1 MNTMFIKKNSNDF
14 LKNVFTLMTGTGIAQ
29 AIPIALSPILTRLYS
44 PEEFGLFA
52 LYSGLAAV
60 LLVIATGRFELA
72 IMLPEKEKDA
82 ENLVKLSSLLSLLM
96 SSIVL
101 ILVLVWGKQIAIG
114 LGNESI
120 YPWLFF
126 MPVSMFISGTYQSL
140 NYWFNR
146 QKDFKRLA
154 KNRVMQSSLTGATQL
169 GFGFSIVGGIGLL
182 MGSLIGQSFT
192 LLTLINKISTEKR
205 EFFLHFKLG
214 SLSKLARRFK
224 SFPLFDVPTSL
235 LNVGALHAPNIL
247 FPIYFSPA
255 YAGFFYLTQRVLQAP
270 ISLIASSVS
279 DVFRE
284 EASKIYRATGQA
296 KMIFIKTFKWLA
308 IMSLLPS
315 LLLFFVIEDVFAF
328 VFGKDW
334 VMAGTY
340 AKIMLPA
347 LSIRFI
353 ANPLSFMIYVAEKQF
368 WNLITMIA
376 LALGVFLSF
385 FFANNPLEVIQ
396 GISLTYVVYYL
407 FHLVLS
413 AKFARVF

>member
-1 MNTMFIKKNSNDF
+1 
-14 LKNVFTLMTGTGIAQ
+14 
-29 AIPIALSPILTRLYS
+29 
-44 PEEFGLFA
+44 
-52 LYSGLAAV
+52 
-60 LLVIATGRFELA
+60 
-72 IMLPEKEKDA
+72 
-82 ENLVKLSSLLSLLM
+82 
-96 SSIVL
+96 
-101 ILVLVWGKQIAIG
+101 
-114 LGNESI
+114 
-120 YPWLFF
+120 
-126 MPVSMFISGTYQSL
+126 
-140 NYWFNR
+140 
-146 QKDFKRLA
+146 
-154 KNRVMQSSLTGATQL
+154 
-169 GFGFSIVGGIGLL
+169 
-182 MGSLIGQSFT
+182 
-192 LLTLINKISTEKR
+192 
-205 EFFLHFKLG
+205 
-214 SLSKLARRFK
+214 
-224 SFPLFDVPTSL
+224 
-235 LNVGALHAPNIL
+235 
-247 FPIYFSPA
+247 
-255 YAGFFYLTQRVLQAP
+255 LTQIVLQAP

-396 GISLTYVVYYL
+396 GISLTYAVYYL